1 MKQDQG
7 QGVEVETAGVNF
19 EPEPEQLEPEPEP
32 FEPEP
37 EPEPELEPEPE
48 PLEPEPEPEL
58 LEPEPEPEPESEAVG
73 KKEQKKEQKKE
84 EKKEEKKEVEEDLL
98 LELPTFHVTRHPEHW
113 VCFAQT
119 SRSCYR
125 TTIQFTQTH
134 LGHRHK
140 AQRHNTASKDTEVLN
155 LLLFCLSRRV
165 LCWSP
170 AGRSCPPSHTH
181 PSRRCVKLSSYSA
194 TDP

>member
-37 EPEPELEPEPE
+37 EPF
-48 PLEPEPEPEL
+48 EPEPEPEL
-58 LEPEPEPEPESEAVG
+58 QLPEPEPESEPELPESEPEPESEAVG
-73 KKEQKKEQKKE
+73 KKEQKKEQQ
-84 EKKEEKKEVEEDLL
+84 KEEKKEVEEDLL

-119 SRSCYR
+119 SRSCCR
-125 TTIQFTQTH
+125 TTIQFTQAH